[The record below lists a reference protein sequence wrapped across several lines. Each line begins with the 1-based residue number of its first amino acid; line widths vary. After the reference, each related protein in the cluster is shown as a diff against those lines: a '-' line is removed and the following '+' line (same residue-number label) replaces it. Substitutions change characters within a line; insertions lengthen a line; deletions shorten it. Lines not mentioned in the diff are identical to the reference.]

1 MTQHKG
7 IHKLGLGTL
16 SVFLSILMIV
26 YLVPLSVY
34 ADLAPTIE
42 GNEDTTAPVEQTEQ
56 ITDESTPP
64 DAMFELTDRREQSV
78 KHFRL
83 SDGSIVAAQ
92 YAAPI
97 HEQDENGEWQDID
110 NTLGDS
116 GNEYATPNAK
126 IKFAKKITGNPNL
139 FTLHDGKYKITMS
152 LDGAIKKTPGTVT
165 NTKTEFGEDTTQL
178 QKMMTLDKLSAKIM
192 YADIL
197 DGVDLEYVLESV
209 NIKENIIVKE
219 KKDSYTYTFTL
230 DLNNL
235 TAALQPDGSIHISAP
250 DSGEVKYRMPAPIVY
265 DAAGIFADSS
275 LSAYD
280 LTQTGNHTYT
290 LSVTVNAD
298 WMNAEEREFPVTVDP
313 TISADISTVTD
324 LYVSSENPNSNYTS
338 TSVTYVS
345 SNYTT
350 YWKTSQLPTI
360 PASAYIV
367 DAAFSM
373 RTFSAGSGKVG
384 VYGLTYSWDDQL
396 TWNIA
401 AASESQVAAFNNVP
415 LMVDYIT
422 LNESATQW
430 YTWNITNIVKAW
442 YSNAQ
447 PNYGLS
453 FKPATSSTTTNCT
466 FYSSD
471 YSSGYNTPKLVITYR
486 DMKGVEDYWSFSSH
500 SAGLAGSGSV
510 NLATGNLVFASP
522 TLSTTDGLFGFDVGL
537 IYNSVLTNTSHAPS
551 CAETPMTCSSAGLG
565 RVLNVRETLILAT
578 YINAD
583 NQEDYYVWS
592 DSDGTEHLFI
602 ETETAG
608 TYKDEDGLQ
617 LTLVVTDDEATI
629 TDANKNVRTF
639 VSSKVSAYNTTEYYV
654 LERVT
659 DRYGNVLR
667 ITMDSQ
673 NGNVTLISVIPNGTP
688 EENANDYLTI
698 SYNSLGSVMR
708 IQNSTAKLF
717 VKFDY
722 AANFESTMLSP
733 TYSGPLA
740 YAYYGHITDAGTDV
754 IDATVHYTYTNVA
767 DENSTAIYRLAAAI
781 DEFSQT
787 EIRYTYDTAGRVL
800 TVQEW
805 GQNTPGQMIGFIY
818 GNDYTEIQNSGSD
831 DIYGNDDDMIT
842 HYSFDHQGRA
852 ANIYSTNLNRNI
864 IYGATAGAYESEN
877 ENAKNSLKNTIVIGG
892 EATNYIHNGSFEND
906 FVGWTKTDDVTYYDH
921 FPSGARRAKISIYE
935 NKQETL
941 SQRLTLPA
949 GEYTLSMECC
959 ATYCV
964 GVTATMRV
972 KSLTSGSTQNEA
984 KALTVNCTGEFDEF
998 ISSPALT
1005 FTSNGGAYEISIEAT
1020 GTDGALYIDNIMLE
1034 ENIGASAYGMLE
1046 FGSFENTFASSGS
1059 TTATYTPTT
1068 YWNNITSGYAELTQ
1082 SDNSLFGQSLSIIGS
1097 MDMDKWAYQRVN
1109 VVSDNA
1115 YSMTQNY
1122 QSSYP
1127 DVYKS
1132 RTFAISGFAKGTQ
1145 QVPNPDT
1152 TFCLVVRIQ
1161 YHDGPMQNEV
1171 FEFNK
1176 DLTDWQYLLGS
1187 FSTKDGYA
1195 IDYIQIECKYS
1206 YQPGVAYFD
1215 DINLFEVKDSSAASY
1230 AYYDNGLPK
1239 YMVTP
1244 SYSEYYAYYDNND
1257 LKETV
1262 TSDGYALDY
1271 FYNGNKLE
1279 SVRTSTYKFTGV
1291 SDEEQANYTIFN
1303 YGEKDSAYF
1312 KDIVKT
1318 NISEVKYS
1326 INNYGL
1332 PTVAE
1337 SYGIDENGVASSKLK
1352 SEITYYESLGCPI
1365 FGYVK
1370 SETNTAGQ
1378 TTTYVYDQ
1386 NKGLLTY
1393 TQNGASGLYYTYDAL
1408 GRTTNVTPILYMGA
1422 SNALPQEDV
1431 ENLTYTYDTYGRVS
1445 TIATDSTTYTFTY
1458 DEFGNTQNIKAG
1470 SSTLATYT
1478 YADSN
1483 GKLQS
1488 MTYGNGTIAQY
1499 TYDQLD
1505 RVVEMCYTNSSGT
1518 ILDKYTYTYR
1528 ADGRLHTVES
1538 TASKRGYEYSYDAKG
1553 QLTGYQ
1559 EYDTETKARLLAIGQ
1574 VFDQDGKLTGAQ
1586 YGVGYKQGSNTLVGY
1601 LDYTF
1606 TYNSLDELKSV
1617 KLSLENADINQAYDY
1632 DELHRLS
1639 SITTSYGT
1647 TFNHTAGY
1655 EYRNRSTTYTTGQ
1668 VSKYTSTV
1676 NGTST
1681 EYTYTYDQYG
1691 NITSITDSAGKVTK
1705 YYYDDLQQLIREDNP
1720 YFSETYVYTYNNAG
1734 NRTKKETYTYTT
1746 GSLSGTTSSKTQTLS
1761 YYSATGWYDML
1772 WMCND
1777 GSGGSAIG
1785 YDAIGNPTTYHT
1797 DAASY
1802 TFTWQNGS
1810 QLATATKNGT
1820 TNIYK
1825 YNDSGIRTSK
1835 KVDNVEHIYT
1845 LNGSQI
1851 VSETWGNN
1859 TLIYLYE
1866 ETGSPI
1872 GMQYRTSSM
1881 EEGEFVNFFFEKN
1894 LFGDIVAIYNEA
1906 GNKIGSYKYDAWG
1919 ICTTSVQSTAS
1930 TFEQN
1935 IVRDYNPFRYRG
1947 YYYDTETEFYYLQSR
1962 YYDPVTG
1969 RFLNADGYINANGD
1983 LIGFNMYAYCSNNP
1997 VMYIDSTGQMWQLVP
2012 ALHPR
2017 NQANIF
2023 KGNMDGISGGY
2034 IQPRFTTAYSESS
2047 AYSTWTI
2054 SSITAY
2060 FDGMLGG
2067 YFTESLTHGILNFD
2081 YYNVLGAVTVTDD
2094 MATTNSH
2101 CFVEGTLVATE
2112 NGLVPIEDILP
2123 GDLVWATN
2131 PETGET
2137 ALKQVVQLFRNE
2149 TKEWIHITVNGE
2161 TIICT
2166 PKHPFYSPVKGWIN
2180 AIDLRTG
2187 DILVTVNG
2195 EYVVLEQVQH
2205 ELLETPVTVYNFEVE
2220 GFHTYHVGQTN
2231 ILVHNDCKPK
2241 SPSKVSNNYIDS
2253 NNIDAHAF
2261 KNKAA
2266 KIPKNLISKYDIY
2279 KDTANKGKLWVGD
2292 KAGKIWKET
2301 KYFFEDL
2308 TTSWRK

>member
-1 MTQHKG
+1 MNQYKG
-7 IHKLGLGTL
+7 VHKLGLGTL

-26 YLVPLSVY
+26 YLIPLSVY

-42 GNEDTTAPVEQTEQ
+42 GNQDTTTQTEQTEQ
-56 ITDESTPP
+56 ITEESIAP
-64 DAMFELTDRREQSV
+64 DAMFELTDRREQNV

-92 YAAPI
+92 YATSI

-116 GNEYATPNAK
+116 GNEYATPNARV
-126 IKFAKKITGNPNL
+126 KFTKKITGNENL

-152 LDGAIKKTPGTVT
+152 LDGAIKKTTGTVT
-165 NTKTEFGEDTTQL
+165 NTQTEFDEDTTQL

-197 DGVDLEYVLESV
+197 DGVDLEYVLNSV
-209 NIKENIIVKE
+209 NVKENIIVKE

-235 TAALQPDGSIHISAP
+235 TATLQEDGSIHIKDP

-265 DAAGIFADSS
+265 DAAGITAGNS
-275 LSAYD
+275 LSAYT

-298 WMNAEEREFPVTVDP
+298 WMNAEERMFPVTVDP
-313 TISADISTVTD
+313 TISPELSDVTD
-324 LYVSSENPNSNYTS
+324 LYIDKNNPNSSYFNAAVS
-338 TSVTYVS
+338 NVS
-345 SNYTT
+345 SNCTT

-373 RTFSAGSGKVG
+373 HTFSAGRGKVG
-384 VYGLTYSWDDQL
+384 VYGLTYSWNEQL
-396 TWNIA
+396 TWTIA
-401 AASESQVAAFNNVP
+401 AASESQAAAFNNAP
-415 LMVDYIT
+415 QMVDYIT
-422 LNESATQW
+422 LNETATQW
-430 YTWNITNIVKAW
+430 YTWNITSIVKDW
-442 YSNAQ
+442 YSNAK

-453 FKPATSSTTTNCT
+453 FKPVTASTYTNCY

-471 YSSGYNTPKLVITYR
+471 YASGYNAPKLAITYR
-486 DMKGVEDYWSFSSH
+486 DMKGVEDYWAFSSH

-510 NLATGNLVFASP
+510 NLATGNLVLALP
-522 TLSTTDGLFGFDVGL
+522 TLGTTDGLFGFDVGI
-537 IYNSVLTNTSHAPS
+537 IYNSVLTNSSHTPS
-551 CAETPMTCSSAGLG
+551 CTDDFVTCSSAGLG

-578 YINAD
+578 YTNAD
-583 NQEDYYVWS
+583 NQEEDYYVWS

-602 ETETAG
+602 ETETTG

-617 LTLVVTDDEATI
+617 LTLVVTDDGATI

-639 VSSKVSAYNTTEYYV
+639 VWSKVSAYYPDTHLV

-659 DRYGNVLR
+659 DRYGNVLKFALDY
-667 ITMDSQ
+667 T
-673 NGNVTLISVIPNGTP
+673 NGNVRLISVIPNGTL
-688 EENANDYLTI
+688 EKDAIDYLTI

-708 IQNSTAKLF
+708 IENSTAKLF
-717 VKFDY
+717 VNFNY

-733 TYSGPLA
+733 TCSGPLA
-740 YAYYGHITDAGTDV
+740 YAYYGHITDTGADV

-767 DENSTAIYRLAAAI
+767 AEGSPALYRLAAAI
-781 DEFSQT
+781 DDFSQT

-805 GQNTPGQMIGFIY
+805 GQNTPGQKISFNY
-818 GNDYTEIQNSGSD
+818 ENRYTEIRNSGSD
-831 DIYGNDDDMIT
+831 DIFNNNDDLIT
-842 HYSFDHQGRA
+842 IYSFDHQGRA
-852 ANIYSTNLNRNI
+852 ANVYSTNQHRNI
-864 IYGATAGAYESEN
+864 IYGATAGAYETEN
-877 ENAKNSLKNTIVIGG
+877 DNAKNSLKNTIVIGG
-892 EATNYIHNGSFEND
+892 EATNYIHNGSFENLTSGNK
-906 FVGWTKTDDVTYYDH
+906 FIGWTQTDDVTYNDH
-921 FPSGARRAKISIYE
+921 FKTGARRAQIAIYE
-935 NKQETL
+935 DQQECLKQ
-941 SQRLTLPA
+941 QLTLPA

-972 KSLTSGSTQNEA
+972 KSLTAGSTQNET
-984 KALTVNCTGEFDEF
+984 KELSVNCAGEFDEF
-998 ISSPALT
+998 VSSPALT
-1005 FTSNGGAYEISIEAT
+1005 FISDGGAYEISIETT
-1020 GTDGALYIDNIMLE
+1020 GDDGVLYIDNIMLE

-1068 YWNNITSGYAELTQ
+1068 YWNNISSGYAELTQ

-1152 TFCLVVRIQ
+1152 TFCLVVRIK
-1161 YHDGPMQNEV
+1161 YHDGPTQNEV

-1195 IDYIQIECKYS
+1195 IEYIQVDCKYS

-1215 DINLFEVKDSSAASY
+1215 DINLFEVKDSSATSY

-1291 SDEEQANYTIFN
+1291 SDEEQAIYTIFN
-1303 YGEKDSAYF
+1303 YGEKDSASF
-1312 KDIVKT
+1312 KNIDKTDIAQT
-1318 NISEVKYS
+1318 EYS
-1326 INNYGL
+1326 INDYGL
-1332 PTVAE
+1332 PTTTI
-1337 SYGIDENGVASSKLK
+1337 SYAIDENGVASSKLK
-1352 SEITYYESLGCPI
+1352 SEITYYDSLCCPI
-1365 FGYVK
+1365 FGYVR
-1370 SETNTAGQ
+1370 SETNAAGQ
-1378 TTTYVYDQ
+1378 TTNYIY
-1386 NKGLLTY
+1386 NEAKGLLNCTLSG
-1393 TQNGASGLYYTYDAL
+1393 TSGLYYTYDEL
-1408 GRTTNVTPILYMGA
+1408 GRMENVTPILYMGA
-1422 SNALPQEDV
+1422 ATPLPQEGV
-1431 ENLTYTYDTYGRVS
+1431 ENLNYSYDTNGRVS

-1458 DEFGNTQNIKAG
+1458 DEFGNTESIKVG
-1470 SSTLATYT
+1470 TSTLATYE
-1478 YADSN
+1478 YADNN

-1488 MTYGNGTIAQY
+1488 MTYGNGTIAKY
-1499 TYDQLD
+1499 FYDELD
-1505 RVVEMCYTNSSGT
+1505 RVVEMCYTNSNGT

-1538 TASKRGYEYSYDAKG
+1538 MVSKRGYEYSYDAKG

-1559 EYDTETKARLLAIGQ
+1559 EYDTETKSRLLAISQ
-1574 VFDQDGKLTGAQ
+1574 AFDQDGKLTAAQ

-1601 LDYTF
+1601 LDYTYE
-1606 TYNSLDELKSV
+1606 YNSLDELTSV
-1617 KLSLENADINQAYDY
+1617 KLVLEDYESEINRAYDY

-1647 TFNHTAGY
+1647 AFSHLVEYG
-1655 EYRNRSTTYTTGQ
+1655 YRNRNSTYTTTQ
-1668 VSKYTSTV
+1668 ISNYTSTV

-1681 EYTYTYDQYG
+1681 EYTYTYDSYG

-1705 YYYDDLQQLIREDNP
+1705 YYYDDLQQLTREDNP
-1720 YFSETYVYTYNNAG
+1720 YYNQTYMYTYNDAG
-1734 NRTKKETYTYTT
+1734 NRTKKETYTHTT
-1746 GSLSGTTSSKTQTLS
+1746 GSLSGASPSKTQSLA

-1772 WMCND
+1772 WLCND

-1797 DAASY
+1797 NAASY
-1802 TFTWQNGS
+1802 TFTWQNGR
-1810 QLATATKNGT
+1810 QLATATKGST
-1820 TNIYK
+1820 SVSYK

-1835 KVDNVEHIYT
+1835 RVNGIDHIYT

-1851 VSETWGNN
+1851 VSESWSGA
-1859 TLIYLYE
+1859 IAVYLYDE
-1866 ETGSPI
+1866 NGSPI
-1872 GMQYRTSSM
+1872 GMQCRTSAM
-1881 EEGEFVNFFFEKN
+1881 AEGVFVNFFFEKN
-1894 LFGDIVAIYNEA
+1894 LFGDIVAVYNDS
-1906 GNKIGSYKYDAWG
+1906 GVKVISYTYDAWG
-1919 ICTTSVQSTAS
+1919 NHTSIWHNSS
-1930 TFEQN
+1930 GNN
-1935 IVRDYNPFRYRG
+1935 IYAMYNPFRYRG
-1947 YYYDTETEFYYLQSR
+1947 YYYDAETDFYYLQSR

-1997 VMYIDSTGQMWQLVP
+1997 VMYVDPTGESLFTILLAILVISVCTL
-2012 ALHPR
+2012 ALVGCSQEPLP
-2017 NQANIF
+2017 
-2023 KGNMDGISGGY
+2023 Y
-2034 IQPRFTTAYSESS
+2034 SS
-2047 AYSTWTI
+2047 ADEAAMAFANDTYSSSLYIRHEYGTVIYSKTINGVTTYDYATPVVGEPHGVGYSDIKIPFGAKKVATAHTHPNSNSFSGSEPNATQGDIPNANERNLDSYVIGPNLNLQKYSVASLKI
-2054 SSITAY
+2054 SSVGTASPTPLTQSQQAALASQY
-2060 FDGMLGG
+2060 QSSWDSHLG
-2067 YFTESLTHGILNFD
+2067 SCNF
-2081 YYNVLGAVTVTDD
+2081 GCET
-2094 MATTNSH
+2094 M
-2101 CFVEGTLVATE
+2101 
-2112 NGLVPIEDILP
+2112 
-2123 GDLVWATN
+2123 VW
-2131 PETGET
+2131 P
-2137 ALKQVVQLFRNE
+2137 
-2149 TKEWIHITVNGE
+2149 
-2161 TIICT
+2161 T
-2166 PKHPFYSPVKGWIN
+2166 P
-2180 AIDLRTG
+2180 
-2187 DILVTVNG
+2187 
-2195 EYVVLEQVQH
+2195 
-2205 ELLETPVTVYNFEVE
+2205 
-2220 GFHTYHVGQTN
+2220 
-2231 ILVHNDCKPK
+2231 
-2241 SPSKVSNNYIDS
+2241 
-2253 NNIDAHAF
+2253 
-2261 KNKAA
+2261 
-2266 KIPKNLISKYDIY
+2266 
-2279 KDTANKGKLWVGD
+2279 
-2292 KAGKIWKET
+2292 
-2301 KYFFEDL
+2301 
-2308 TTSWRK
+2308 